1 VVYEFG
7 DQIETMPDDYRK
19 QCRECFHIGCKKP

>member
-1 VVYEFG
+1 MVYKFG
-7 DQIETMPDDYRK
+7 EQIETVPHDYRK